1 MTDAAQQKTVS
12 LSVPV
17 TFEGREITEI
27 RITKP
32 KVKDLKRMNA
42 ALDGI
47 TDRLDQGIVMA
58 AALTGYPV
66 EMIEDLDT
74 DDFTALSEVIADF
87 FPKGTASP
95 PGDRSLPKPPTG

>member
-1 MTDAAQQKTVS
+1 VISFESSINPIESQPTD
-12 LSVPV
+12 
-17 TFEGREITEI
+17 ITQLLLN
-27 RITKP
+27 R
-32 KVKDLKRMNA
+32 
-42 ALDGI
+42 
-47 TDRLDQGIVMA
+47 
-58 AALTGYPV
+58 ALTGYPV